1 MAILIST
8 MTTVGD
14 LHRILQVVSF
24 VGERELP
31 LLGVV
36 TVLVI
41 FIISLPEVVKVV
53 LIRGVVVSVGRVVVP
68 VGGVVA
74 VVVISAV
81 VPLLVGAVVLGR
93 R

>member
-1 MAILIST
+1 M
-8 MTTVGD
+8 
-14 LHRILQVVSF
+14 
-24 VGERELP
+24 
-31 LLGVV
+31 
-36 TVLVI
+36 LVI

-53 LIRGVVVSVGRVVVP
+53 LIRGVVVSVGRVVVS

>member
-1 MAILIST
+1 MLGGVVAILIAT

-53 LIRGVVVSVGRVVVP
+53 LIRGVVVP

-81 VPLLVGAVVLGR
+81 VPLLVWAVVLGR

>member
-1 MAILIST
+1 M
-8 MTTVGD
+8 
-14 LHRILQVVSF
+14 
-24 VGERELP
+24 
-31 LLGVV
+31 
-36 TVLVI
+36 LVI
-41 FIISLPEVVKVV
+41 FIVSLPEVVKVV
-53 LIRGVVVSVGRVVVP
+53 FIRGVVVP

>member
-1 MAILIST
+1 

-14 LHRILQVVSF
+14 LHRILQVISF

-53 LIRGVVVSVGRVVVP
+53 FIRGVVVP

>member
-41 FIISLPEVVKVV
+41 FIVSLPEVVKVV
-53 LIRGVVVSVGRVVVP
+53 LIRGVVVP